1 MDKDIISLPVRTDKT
16 KLDSRFRLVT
26 IVAQRAKELSFGAK
40 PKVGSKYKKVTSQA
54 LLDAVSGELEFL
66 TGEEARTAL
75 EEAKKHDFRRMLE
88 DKKREAR
95 IEELSELER
104 DLKVYLHER
113 GEKEGK
119 EGLEDLFTGKVEEEE
134 EEPTKE

>member
-1 MDKDIISLPVRTDKT
+1 MDKDVISLPVITNKK

-26 IVAQRAKELSFGAK
+26 IVAQRAKELSLGAK
-40 PKVGSKYKKVTSQA
+40 PKIPSKYKKVTSQA
-54 LLDAVSGELEFL
+54 LLDAVGAELEFL

-75 EEAKKHDFRRMLE
+75 EEAKKYDMRRMIE
-88 DKKREAR
+88 EKKREAR

-119 EGLEDLFTGKVEEEE
+119 EGLEELFTQKVEEEGKPSQE
-134 EEPTKE
+134 